1 MLWIQNEG
9 KKVDWSRIE
18 PLWCLDLGYT
28 DFTWQKKKD
37 LEVQYGQQCWGREKG
52 MSGEGMRRKTADTGC
67 KLKQVWLLVS
77 LINRIT
83 CNKEKKPGCDWKDI
97 ASSGYISTFFN
108 ILFGDSCLSVRGRV
122 GFPLTILCFS
132 AMAPLMFL
140 CVCLPVRRHCS
151 ICQTWSGHSRDA
163 AIKNSLTGVVMWRS
177 FLPSPSRDL
186 WG

>member
-9 KKVDWSRIE
+9 KKVDWSMIE

-52 MSGEGMRRKTADTGC
+52 MSGEGMRTTTADTGY

-83 CNKEKKPGCDWKDI
+83 CNKEKKPACDWKDI
-97 ASSGYISTFFN
+97 TSLGYISTFFN

-122 GFPLTILCFS
+122 GFPLTILFHGHGS
-132 AMAPLMFL
+132 PDVPL
-140 CVCLPVRRHCS
+140 CLPA
-151 ICQTWSGHSRDA
+151 CQT
-163 AIKNSLTGVVMWRS
+163 SLQHMSNLIWPQSWCCHQKQSHWRGNVKKLS
-177 FLPSPSRDL
+177 AFSL
-186 WG
+186 